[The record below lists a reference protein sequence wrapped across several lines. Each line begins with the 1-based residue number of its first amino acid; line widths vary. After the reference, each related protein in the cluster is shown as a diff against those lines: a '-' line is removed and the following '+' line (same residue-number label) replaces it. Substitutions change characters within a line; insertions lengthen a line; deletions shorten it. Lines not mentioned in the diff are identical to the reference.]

1 MITDASGPAPVS
13 FDRLSNLFLEL
24 QSYQSPSELHGL
36 LCGQYCAGQRPAHGA
51 WLATAAEHMAV
62 TQTLDAATKAV
73 LLQLYDDTLGKLQ
86 SEDYSFQPLLPD
98 DDEALG
104 QRTQALGQWCQGFLG
119 GYGLSGRS
127 EGDLSEEVA
136 SILTDFASIAQ
147 VQFDDLD
154 DSEASEK
161 DFLEVSEYLRMATL
175 MLFGESEDAEA
186 EAGQSTGSLH

>member
-1 MITDASGPAPVS
+1 MTTDASGLAPVS

-51 WLATAAEHMAV
+51 WLASAAEHMAV
-62 TQTLDAATKAV
+62 SQALETVAKTV
-73 LLQLYDDTLGKLQ
+73 LMQLYDETLAQLQ

-98 DDEALG
+98 DDEALE
-104 QRTQALGQWCQGFLG
+104 QRTQALGQWCQGFLS

-127 EGDLSEEVA
+127 QDDLSEEAA
-136 SILTDFASIAQ
+136 SILTDFANIAQ
-147 VQFDDLD
+147 VQFDDLE
-154 DSEASEK
+154 DSESSEK

-175 MLFGESEDAEA
+175 MLFGECSEA
-186 EAGQSTGSLH
+186 EASVTTGPLH

>member
-1 MITDASGPAPVS
+1 MTTDASGLAPVS

-51 WLATAAEHMAV
+51 WLSTAAEHMAV
-62 TQTLDAATKAV
+62 SQVLDTAAKSV
-73 LLQLYDDTLGKLQ
+73 LIQLYDETLAKLQ

-98 DDEALG
+98 DDEALE
-104 QRTQALGQWCQGFLG
+104 QRTQALGQWCQGFLS

-127 EGDLSEEVA
+127 QNDLSEEAA
-136 SILTDFASIAQ
+136 SILADFASIAQ
-147 VQFDDLD
+147 VQFDDLE
-154 DSEASEK
+154 DSESSEK

-175 MLFGESEDAEA
+175 MLFGECSEA
-186 EAGQSTGSLH
+186 EASATSGSLH